1 MATLIE
7 GFLPL
12 QGEREDVDKEERTFE
27 KVTISRSRAKG
38 KTKITEFTAISDNAV
53 IYPTVFRKVIF
64 GDFLLFF
71 I

>member
-27 KVTISRSRAKG
+27 KATISRSRAKG

-53 IYPTVFRKVIF
+53 IYPVFRKVIF